1 MPFECP
7 KCKSPVAREGQ
18 RFCYRC
24 GHELNAY
31 YDSLQVK
38 VADLAPSDLSKP
50 SDGSAD
56 TNEPAT
62 PPTPKIPSSTVVLDA
77 NAFDAKVADPQKAT
91 PKAAL
96 KILLPTGDV
105 FDRELSDT
113 ETQIGK
119 GPRNDIVI
127 ADPAVSSAH
136 ATIRVEDGG
145 YTISDMGSRNGTVVN
160 GERVEGS
167 RALKHGDVI
176 GVGLSK
182 LTFRLA
188 GYSETGAMPA
198 AEIVAAKPA
207 GPPPLTQDS
216 LAAAVVEAGL
226 AKKPDV
232 DRLQAGISTRRLY
245 AALVEERLADEEALR
260 DLMSRTFQ
268 IPFID
273 LKTFNIDKAVAAEF
287 PPKLANEHN
296 VFACAKEGEAV
307 VLAVADPT
315 DTAAVELA
323 KHELRKTIAVRLA
336 TASGIREQIN
346 KHYAPRLIGVLPS
359 GEKLEYPIDK
369 HEVEIGKAT
378 HNHIVLTDPT
388 VSNTHAIVLTRKDG
402 YAIVDLGSR
411 NGTFVNSDRLGSD
424 AHTLRHG
431 DKVQLGQTILTF
443 RNPGETAANL
453 TAVLSSEAVEAV
465 RKRAEISPPEAEK
478 IEAAPPSPVVAVPLV
493 PAASDDA
500 IAEPSTTEA
509 ADAEDKKKKKKK
521 KKGKDE
527 RLKAAYISGL
537 SRILAQVIAVVL
549 GVGLAIYVGNSMRS
563 GGEKAGIETTSKGK
577 IKVKPPISGG
587 GIPFSGGTYEASAVT
602 FVPGTR
608 GVMFVDDNNQSEV
621 FWMELDE
628 SGKQVGSV
636 KPVSTGGV
644 VEDPEGITSDG
655 TYFYVIGSQSKPGAG
670 ERNALVRFAFDPA
683 TQTVQKSETLTNLR
697 DFLISNVP
705 ELKAEGEK
713 KGNEGG
719 LNIEGIAW
727 DFKRG
732 RWLLGL
738 RSPLIKDSQ
747 ALVVA
752 IKLKNPT
759 GAFSTDNLQLAEPH
773 AIALPLGGLGIRD
786 IQYDPELNLFL
797 IIAGAPEHHEKAE
810 FTLWEWDG
818 SVDQPLGETALRKGS
833 DLDAK
838 LKPEGVTHVEISGKK
853 FVLIVGDASG
863 YFKLDYS
870 EAP

>member
-31 YDSLQVK
+31 YDSLK
-38 VADLAPSDLSKP
+38 TNIADLQPSAPSKP
-50 SDGSAD
+50 GDGD
-56 TNEPAT
+56 TNEPAQ

-77 NAFDAKVADPQKAT
+77 TAFDAQAAEPQKAT

-105 FDRELSDT
+105 FDREISDS

-136 ATIRVEDGG
+136 ATIRVENGG
-145 YTISDMGSRNGTVVN
+145 YSISDIGSRNGTVVN

-167 RALKHGDVI
+167 RPLKHGDVI

-182 LTFRLA
+182 LTFRLTD
-188 GYSETGAMPA
+188 YSETGAIPA
-198 AEIVAAKPA
+198 AQIVAAKPA
-207 GPPPLTQDS
+207 EPPPLTQDS

-232 DRLQAGISTRRLY
+232 DRLRGDGSARRFY
-245 AALVEERLADEEALR
+245 AALVEDHIASEDALR
-260 DLMSRTFQ
+260 DLMSRIFQ
-268 IPFID
+268 IPVID

-287 PPKLANEHN
+287 PAKLANEHN
-296 VFACAKEGEAV
+296 VFACGKEGEAV

-323 KHELRKTIAVRLA
+323 KHELRKTVAVRLA

-346 KHYAPRLIGVLPS
+346 KHYAPRLIGILPS

-369 HEVEIGKAT
+369 HEVEIGKAA

-424 AHTLRHG
+424 AHALRHG

-443 RNPGETAANL
+443 RNPGETAANV
-453 TAVLSSEAVEAV
+453 TTVLSSEAVEAV
-465 RKRAEISPPEAEK
+465 RKRAKISPPEAEK

-493 PAASDDA
+493 PAASDGA

-509 ADAEDKKKKKKK
+509 ADAEEGDKKKKKKK

-537 SRILAQVIAVVL
+537 SRIVAQVMGVVL
-549 GVGLAIYVGNSMRS
+549 AVMLALYVNSMRTGS
-563 GGEKAGIETTSKGK
+563 DKPVIETTSKGK
-577 IKVKPPISGG
+577 AKVKTAKASS
-587 GIPFSGGTYEASAVT
+587 GIPFSGGTFEASAVA
-602 FVPGTR
+602 FVPGTN
-608 GVMFVDDNNQSEV
+608 GVLFVDDNKQDEV
-621 FWMELDE
+621 FWMQLDD
-628 SGKQVGSV
+628 SGHQAGAV
-636 KPVSTGGV
+636 KPIALGGV
-644 VEDPEGITSDG
+644 AEDPEGITYDG
-655 TYFYVIGSQSKPGAG
+655 TFFYVLGSQSKPGG
-670 ERNALVRFAFDPA
+670 GDRNALVRFVFDPA
-683 TQTVQKSETLTNLR
+683 TQTAQKTETITNLR
-697 DFLISNVP
+697 DFLLSQNIP

-713 KGNEGG
+713 KGVEGG

-727 DFKRG
+727 DFKRS

-738 RSPLIKDSQ
+738 RSPQTKDGQ

-752 IKLKNPT
+752 IKLKDPT
-759 GAFSTDNLQLAEPH
+759 RPFTTDNLQLAEPH
-773 AIALPLGGLGIRD
+773 AIALPLGGMGIRD
-786 IQYDPELNLFL
+786 IQYDSELNLFL
-797 IIAGAPEHHEKAE
+797 IIAGAPEHHEKSE

-818 SVDQPLGETALRKGS
+818 SVDQPPGEAALHRSS

-838 LKPEGVTHVEISGKK
+838 MKPEGVTHVEIGGKK
-853 FVLIVGDASG
+853 FVFIVGDASV